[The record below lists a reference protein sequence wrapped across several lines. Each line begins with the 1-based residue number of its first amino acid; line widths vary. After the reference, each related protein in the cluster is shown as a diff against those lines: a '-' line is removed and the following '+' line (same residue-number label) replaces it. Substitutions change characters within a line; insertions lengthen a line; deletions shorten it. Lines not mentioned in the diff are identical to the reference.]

1 VLNLNLYL
9 NLSILS
15 LNLSLSLNLNLNL
28 NLKPSTSTSTSTPP
42 MDSTDKISVISPRK
56 SLFDLK
62 LNEIWNYRDLFVL
75 FIRRDITVSYKQTI
89 LGPLWFFIQPL
100 FTTLM
105 FLLIFGRIA
114 RIPTGGIP
122 PVLFYLG
129 GITVWN
135 YFSECLRLTSDTF
148 VKNAGLFGK
157 VYFPRI
163 ITPLSIVSSNLVKF
177 SIQLLL
183 FLGVFLYYFLTD
195 EHIQPNITLTLIPVY
210 ILILAIL
217 ALGFGLIISA
227 MTTKYRDLTFLIQ
240 FGVQLWMYATPV
252 IYPISQIPEK
262 YRGVIMANP
271 VSPVVESFKY
281 GFTGSGSFHLSSIIY
296 SGIFSIVLFFIGIAI
311 FNRTEKTFM
320 DTV

>member
-1 VLNLNLYL
+1 
-9 NLSILS
+9 
-15 LNLSLSLNLNLNL
+15 
-28 NLKPSTSTSTSTPP
+28 
-42 MDSTDKISVISPRK
+42 MDNSDKISVISPRK

-62 LNEIWNYRDLFVL
+62 LDEVWNYRDLFVL
-75 FIRRDITVSYKQTI
+75 FIRRDITVSYKQTV

-100 FTTLM
+100 LTTVM
-105 FLLIFGRIA
+105 FLLVFGRIA
-114 RIPTGGIP
+114 RIPTGGVP
-122 PVLFYLG
+122 PVLFYMG
-129 GITVWN
+129 GIIVWN

-148 VKNAGLFGK
+148 VKNVGLFGK

-163 ITPLSIVSSNLVKF
+163 ITPLSIVSSNLLKF
-177 SIQLLL
+177 AIQFLL
-183 FLGVFLYYFLTD
+183 FLAVFFFYFFID
-195 EHIQPNITLTLIPVY
+195 KNVNPNITLLFIPLYIITL
-210 ILILAIL
+210 ATL

-262 YRGVIMANP
+262 YRWAIMANP
-271 VSPVVESFKY
+271 VSSVVENFKY
-281 GFTGSGSFHLSSIIY
+281 SFTGSGEFHLRGLIY
-296 SGIFSIVLFFIGIAI
+296 SVIFAIVLSLVGIAI

>member
-1 VLNLNLYL
+1 
-9 NLSILS
+9 
-15 LNLSLSLNLNLNL
+15 
-28 NLKPSTSTSTSTPP
+28 
-42 MDSTDKISVISPRK
+42 
-56 SLFDLK
+56 
-62 LNEIWNYRDLFVL
+62 
-75 FIRRDITVSYKQTI
+75 
-89 LGPLWFFIQPL
+89 
-100 FTTLM
+100 M
-105 FLLIFGRIA
+105 FLLVFGRIA
-114 RIPTGGIP
+114 KIPTGGVP

-177 SIQLLL
+177 SIQFVL
-183 FLGVFLYYFLTD
+183 FLGVFLVLLFYKCTD
-195 EHIQPNITLTLIPVY
+195 TTKYNLVLLPVY

-217 ALGFGLIISA
+217 SLGFGLIISA

-240 FGVQLWMYATPV
+240 FGIQLWMYATPV

-262 YRGVIMANP
+262 YRWAIMANP
-271 VSPVVESFKY
+271 VSSIVEAFKY
-281 GFTGSGSFHLSSIIY
+281 GFTGSGNFYLNGLIY
-296 SGIFSIVLFFIGIAI
+296 SGIFSIVLFFIGVAI